1 LLLKRYENQSKFE
14 ILQKGLKMNVT
25 IRENQSIPVIDIQG
39 EITMYD
45 IEPINE
51 AIGKLIQ
58 EKKYRVVFNLAAVP
72 FIDSSGVGIILRS
85 LVSLYKHGGI
95 IHICSCVSAVEN
107 IIKVSV
113 KNTTAKLFP
122 TEEEAVQACLSLK

>member
-1 LLLKRYENQSKFE
+1 
-14 ILQKGLKMNVT
+14 MNVT
-25 IRENQSIPVIDIQG
+25 IRENQSIPVIDTQG

-45 IEPINE
+45 IEPISE

-85 LVSLYKHGGI
+85 LVSLYKHSGI

-107 IIKVSV
+107 IIKVSI
-113 KNTTAKLFP
+113 KNTNAQLFS
-122 TEEEAVQACLSLK
+122 TEEEAVQACLNFK

>member
-1 LLLKRYENQSKFE
+1 
-14 ILQKGLKMNVT
+14 MNVT

-45 IEPINE
+45 IEPISE
-51 AIGKLIQ
+51 AINKLIQ
-58 EKKYRVVFNLAAVP
+58 QKKYKVVFNMAEVP

-85 LVSLYKHGGI
+85 LVSLYKFGGI
-95 IHICSCVSAVEN
+95 IHLCSCVTAVDN

-113 KNTTAKLFP
+113 KNTTTKIFA
-122 TEEEAVQACLSLK
+122 TEEEAVKACLN

>member
-1 LLLKRYENQSKFE
+1 
-14 ILQKGLKMNVT
+14 MNVT

-45 IEPINE
+45 IEPISE
-51 AIGKLIQ
+51 AINKLIQ
-58 EKKYRVVFNLAAVP
+58 EKKYRVVFNLASVP

-85 LVSLYKHGGI
+85 LVSLYKYGGI

-122 TEEEAVQACLSLK
+122 TEEEAVEACLNLK

>member
-1 LLLKRYENQSKFE
+1 
-14 ILQKGLKMNVT
+14 MNVT

-45 IEPINE
+45 IEPISE
-51 AIGKLIQ
+51 AINKLIQ
-58 EKKYRVVFNLAAVP
+58 QKKYKVVFNMAEVP

-85 LVSLYKHGGI
+85 LVSLYKFGGI
-95 IHICSCVSAVEN
+95 IHLCSCVTAVDN

-113 KNTTAKLFP
+113 KNTTAKIFA
-122 TEEEAVQACLSLK
+122 TEDEAVQACLN